1 MMIFKIGFLEFSLK
15 DLIDILLVSFL
26 IYKLYQVMEGTR
38 AVKMIAGLILILILS
53 FFVEA
58 FEMSGMS
65 WIIGNIKTVW
75 IILFVIVFQ
84 PELRRIL
91 ILVGQSRLLRAFF
104 KVRERKI
111 FDSIATA
118 ACELSQKG
126 YGALI
131 VLVRDMGIRAIV
143 ETGISIQA
151 KVSSSLIV
159 SIFSSHSPLHD
170 GAIIINE
177 DIIEAAK
184 CILPLTQNPDIDKT
198 IGTRH
203 RAALG
208 ISEES
213 DAVIVVVSE
222 ETGRISIAHKGQ
234 LISGLNYNSLMDMFS
249 KMFQTSY

>member
-1 MMIFKIGFLEFSLK
+1 MIFKIGFLEFSLK

-26 IYKLYQVMEGTR
+26 IYKLYQVMKGTR
-38 AVKMIAGLILILILS
+38 AVKMIAGLILIVVLS

-126 YGALI
+126 CGGLI
-131 VLVRDMGIRAIV
+131 VIVRDVGVRAIV

-159 SIFSSHSPLHD
+159 SIFSPHSPLHD

-177 DIIEAAK
+177 DIIEAAR

-198 IGTRH
+198 MGTRH

-222 ETGRISIAHKGQ
+222 ETNKISIAHKGQ
-234 LISGLNYNSLMDMFS
+234 LISDLNYNSLMDMFS
-249 KMFQTSY
+249 KMFQSNY